1 MVSDSVPAGGV
12 DQFSGGTTAGSG
24 IASPPPAPEASTAL
38 QQLAGDF
45 WRWRAEQQP
54 RSADDIPRID
64 RPWGWTPDWSA
75 PTVEGYR
82 HTLRGFEHRW
92 QELDV
97 SAESVSV
104 QVDHR
109 LVGSAVARV
118 TWELDVL
125 RSWQRDPGF
134 YVDQS
139 LGSVFDLLLEPAPFG
154 PERAAEI
161 VHRLGRVPGLL
172 DQARANLA
180 MTAVPEFVRLCADR
194 LRDVENQLTESIDSL
209 TPYVPAEHRQSLGS
223 RSTSAVAAL
232 GRYRDWLDDG
242 PGDTAAGTAVGVA
255 AFRFFLSDVA
265 LLPYEPADLL
275 AVGRQEW
282 DRAVTFE
289 LLEGLRNRGRP
300 ELALPKDVAEQV
312 TRQRLDERRVR
323 DFYEGSDLLTQPASL
338 RHYLTAPLPPYLEPL
353 SWLGVTDDL
362 TAESRLSED
371 AVSYMPQPRPDL
383 PYFYLANARDPR
395 LGIVH
400 EGAHF
405 QQLAL
410 SWAHPDP
417 IRRRYYDSTPNEG
430 LAFYNEELMLR
441 SGLFDDSPPSR
452 EVLYSFMRLR
462 ALRVEV
468 DVNLATGAMTVEEG
482 AAQLRETV
490 PMDAETAAQEAGFFA
505 ATPGQGLTYQVGKVQ
520 LLRLVA
526 DAARAAEDPFR
537 LRDLHDYLWRNGN
550 VPIALLRW
558 EFLGRRDDLD
568 LVDDLS
574 RSVRTSPDT
583 SGRA

>member
-1 MVSDSVPAGGV
+1 M
-12 DQFSGGTTAGSG
+12 TAGSG
-24 IASPPPAPEASTAL
+24 IASQPPGTERSTAL
-38 QQLAGDF
+38 QQLAGEF
-45 WRWRAEQQP
+45 WRWRAGQQP
-54 RSADDIPRID
+54 RSADDIPRIE
-64 RPWGWTPDWSA
+64 RSSGWTPDWSA
-75 PTVEGYR
+75 SAVEGYR
-82 HTLRGFEHRW
+82 HALRGFVRRW

-97 SAESVSV
+97 SPESVSV

-109 LVGSAVARV
+109 LIGSAVARV

-139 LGSVFDLLLEPAPFG
+139 LGSVFDLLLAPPPFG

-161 VHRLGRVPGLL
+161 VHRLGLVPRLL

-194 LRDVENQLTESIDSL
+194 LRHVEDQLTGSIDSL
-209 TPYVPAEHRQSLGS
+209 APYVPADHRRGLVA
-223 RSTSAVAAL
+223 RSTAAVAAL

-242 PGDTAAGTAVGVA
+242 PGDTAAGTAVGMA
-255 AFRFFLSDVA
+255 AFRFFLADVA
-265 LLPYEPADLL
+265 LLPFEPADLL

-300 ELALPKDVAEQV
+300 ESWLFRDVAEQV
-312 TRQRLDERRVR
+312 AHQRLDEQRVR
-323 DFYEGSDLLTQPASL
+323 DFYEQSDLLTQPASL

-353 SWLGVTDDL
+353 SWLGVTNDL
-362 TAESRLSED
+362 TAESRLGED
-371 AVSYMPQPRPDL
+371 AVSYLPQPRPDL
-383 PYFYLANARDPR
+383 PYFYIANARDPL

-400 EGAHF
+400 EGAHY

-441 SGLFDDSPPSR
+441 SGLFDDAPRSR

-468 DVNLATGAMTVEEG
+468 DVKLATGAMTVDEV
-482 AAQLRETV
+482 AAHLREAV
-490 PMDAETAAQEAGFFA
+490 PMDAETAAQEAAFFA

-520 LLRLVA
+520 LLRLIA
-526 DAARAAEDPFR
+526 DAARAAGDPFR
-537 LRDLHDYLWRNGN
+537 LGDLHDYLWHNGN

-568 LVDDLS
+568 LVEELS
-574 RSVRTSPDT
+574 RSVRAGALTRPNAPPD
-583 SGRA
+583 SEP